1 MDRKFRVLKG
11 GLDSTTNGTKTFVEA
26 YVTDTR
32 LMGVV
37 GLYICWENESEDEDL
52 VTNFHQFFYFDAE
65 EYGFET
71 YKSSV
76 GGDLDEIRAIEIAL
90 LGGLGGK
97 KVSVTEKE
105 ACFLVQDYVR
115 MNRRLGIPL
124 PGEQKEYQ
132 FILNKDIALSPLERR
147 KIFNKMSDSIVS
159 DFQAVNYF
167 LMRCFGHDFFA
178 AKYLTN
184 GRVAV
189 ELYPEYPM
197 ATFCKNNI
205 EVCEDKEGTYICKSL
220 IEFNGTYHLV
230 VSEVDVENLTV
241 IGYKK
246 HSSMKISSAE
256 AAMMLARAEFITLY
270 NLLIDDTEFI
280 DESIVEFTPNNMLT
294 MHENGKMY
302 LIFNEDNSHVNRQEY
317 RLNAD
322 VYGMVYVSESGQMIL
337 ASYDLENIM
346 QMEKDLTQN
355 PLAGYL
361 VLESKYEF
369 KEPILYEFVH
379 SGFED
384 FEEFIDLIRE

>member
-1 MDRKFRVLKG
+1 MDTKFRVLKG
-11 GLDSTTNGTKTFVEA
+11 GLDSTTNGKKTFVEA

-37 GLYICWENESEDEDL
+37 GLYICWKNESEDEEL
-52 VTNFHQFFYFDAE
+52 VTDFHQFFYFDAE

-76 GGDLDEIRAIEIAL
+76 GGDLDDIRAIESAL

-97 KVSVTEKE
+97 KVQVTEKE
-105 ACFLVQDYVR
+105 ACYLVQDYVR

-132 FILNKDIALSPLERR
+132 FILNKEIALSPMERR
-147 KIFNKMSDSIVS
+147 RIFNKMSDNIVS
-159 DFQAVNYF
+159 DFQVVNYF

-178 AKYLTN
+178 AKYLTD

-189 ELYPEYPM
+189 EIHPEYPM

-205 EVCEDKEGTYICKSL
+205 ELCEDREGTYICKSL

-230 VSEVDVENLTV
+230 VSEVDVEDLTV
-241 IGYKK
+241 VGYKK
-246 HSSMKISSAE
+246 HSGMKISSAE
-256 AAMMLARAEFITLY
+256 AAMLLARAEFVTLY
-270 NLLIDDTEFI
+270 NLLTDDAEFI

-294 MHENGKMY
+294 LHENGKMY

-346 QMEKDLTQN
+346 KMEKDLTQN

-379 SGFED
+379 SGFDD